1 VVAGMRFVLPW
12 QRVTG
17 IIETGMSRFRS
28 TD

>member
-1 VVAGMRFVLPW
+1 MRFVLPW

-17 IIETGMSRFRS
+17 IIETGMSRIRS